1 MKREQV
7 YIKDK
12 AMNTNKRKYICRR
25 KEVFHILLVLLICA
39 TVSPVFAEDP
49 RQTPVV
55 KVVQENSGSL
65 VNISTERIVLLREYP
80 SWGSY
85 GSEFDLFFEQFFNN
99 LRPSHAMKLKSVGS
113 GVIVDKSG
121 LVITNAHV
129 VNMASDIFVILN
141 DGTSIEGEVV
151 YEDAENDLAIVEIE
165 PPKPLTQIKMAKS
178 GDIIIGESVVAI
190 GNPLGLENSVT
201 LGIISGKNRSLHSS
215 RGEIIFDDL
224 IQTDAPINPGN
235 SGGALLNLAGDL
247 IGINLAVVQNSQ
259 SIGFAIPVEKVR
271 KLLDSFKANQG
282 VIIKQGKKIWPF
294 SKFVKP
300 EKQPQLKRQPFS
312 GQDDW
317 DPFSEFSRMRR
328 QMDRMM
334 QEMFDD
340 HDWHG
345 GMGSFGSNL
354 FYDKSFDTEETE
366 SEYIIRLDV
375 ADLNKNKIKIEVSGG
390 SLTVSGERSEET
402 EKSGP
407 NSMFRS
413 SSFGSFTRVL
423 PIPGDVDTRAID
435 TEIKGDTL
443 IITLPRK

>member
-1 MKREQV
+1 
-7 YIKDK
+7 
-12 AMNTNKRKYICRR
+12 MNTDKKKYICRS
-25 KEVFHILLVLLICA
+25 KTMFYVVLTLLMSIR
-39 TVSPVFAEDP
+39 VSPVFAEDP

-55 KVVQENSGSL
+55 KVVRENSSSV

-99 LRPSHAMKLKSVGS
+99 LRPTHAMKLKSVGS
-113 GVIVDKSG
+113 GVIVDSSG
-121 LVITNAHV
+121 LIITNAHV
-129 VNMASDIFVILN
+129 VNMASNIFIILN

-151 YEDAENDLAIVEIE
+151 YEDAENDLAIVEVKS
-165 PPKPLTQIKMAKS
+165 PKPLTQIKMAGS

-201 LGIISGKNRSLHSS
+201 LGIVSGKNRNLHSS
-215 RGEIIFDDL
+215 RGEIVFDGL

-271 KLLDSFKANQG
+271 KLLDNFKENQG
-282 VIIKQGKKIWPF
+282 VMIKQGKKIWPF

-300 EKQPQLKRQPFS
+300 KNEPRLKQQPS
-312 GQDDW
+312 LWQDDW

-328 QMDRMM
+328 QMDQIM
-334 QEMFDD
+334 QEMFDG
-340 HDWHG
+340 HDWRG
-345 GMGSFGSNL
+345 GMGGFGSNL
-354 FYDKSFDTEETE
+354 FYDKSFDTEETD

-375 ADLNKNKIKIEVSGG
+375 ADLNKNKIKIEVSGS
-390 SLTVSGERSEET
+390 SLTITGERSEET
-402 EKSGP
+402 KKTGP
-407 NSMFRS
+407 NSMFKS

-423 PIPGDVDTRAID
+423 PIPSDVDTRAIN
-435 TEIKGDTL
+435 TEIEGDTL
-443 IITLPRK
+443 IITLPKI

>member
-1 MKREQV
+1 MKIHTHKFILR
-7 YIKDK
+7 KK
-12 AMNTNKRKYICRR
+12 AIFYVPLVI
-25 KEVFHILLVLLICA
+25 ILCLA
-39 TVSPVFAEDP
+39 VSSAFAEDP

-55 KVVQENSGSL
+55 KVVQENSSSV

-99 LRPSHAMKLKSVGS
+99 LRPTHAMKLKSVGS
-113 GVIVDKSG
+113 GVIIDKSG
-121 LVITNAHV
+121 LVVTNAHV
-129 VNMASDIFVILN
+129 VNMASNIFVILD

-151 YEDAENDLAIVEIE
+151 YEDAENDLAIVEVKS
-165 PPKPLTQIKMAKS
+165 PKPLTQIKMAES

-201 LGIISGKNRSLHSS
+201 LGIVSGKNRSLHSS
-215 RGEIIFDDL
+215 RGEIIFDGL

-282 VIIKQGKKIWPF
+282 IMIKQGKKIWPF
-294 SKFVKP
+294 SKFMKP
-300 EKQPQLKRQPFS
+300 KNEPQLQPPS
-312 GQDDW
+312 LRRDDW
-317 DPFSEFSRMRR
+317 NPFSEFSRMRR
-328 QMDRMM
+328 QMDQMM
-334 QEMFDD
+334 QEMFDS

-354 FYDKSFDTEETE
+354 FYDNSFDTEETE
-366 SEYIIRLDV
+366 NAYIIRLDV
-375 ADLNKNKIKIEVSGG
+375 ADLNKNKIKIEVSGS
-390 SLTVSGERSEET
+390 SLTVTGERSEET
-402 EKSGP
+402 EKTGP

-413 SSFGSFTRVL
+413 SSFGLFTRVL
-423 PIPGDVDTRAID
+423 PIPSDVDTRAID
-435 TEIKGDTL
+435 TKIEDDTL
-443 IITLPRK
+443 IITLPKI